1 MKNGELTI
9 VVSKMFDD
17 GTLSHWEGE
26 LLYNDESVSQV
37 TGEDYFSVVEALL
50 DYAHNEDNV
59 IDKEWFNS

>member
-9 VVSKMFDD
+9 IVSKMID
-17 GTLSHWEGE
+17 GGKFSHWEGE

-37 TGEDYFSVVEALL
+37 TGPDYFGVVDALL

>member
-9 VVSKMFDD
+9 VVSKMVEGGDF
-17 GTLSHWEGE
+17 SHWEGE

-37 TGEDYFSVVEALL
+37 TGLDYFGVVEALL

-59 IDKEWFNS
+59 IDKEWFKP

>member
-9 VVSKMFDD
+9 VVSKMME
-17 GTLSHWEGE
+17 GSELSRWEGE

-37 TGEDYFSVVEALL
+37 TGPTYLGVIDALF
-50 DYAHNEDNV
+50 DYAQNEDSV

>member
-9 VVSKMFDD
+9 VVSKMME
-17 GTLSHWEGE
+17 GTEFSYWEGE

-37 TGEDYFSVVEALL
+37 TGPTYFGVVDALL
-50 DYAHNEDNV
+50 DYAQNEDNV